1 MYVGICTVSWSEN
14 IIMYCICPTHSLHHW
29 NPFCAICRCSLHYCR
44 RVGER
49 RKCPGFPI
57 WKERGRASHPGP
69 LFQPTTAAEITYV
82 CLLIIIL
89 QGSGILFIHQCF
101 SKSLQICMYCTVH
114 TYNSWFNC
122 LSCLSFIIT
131 RFHSVPQERAV
142 LIQHHTK
149 PHRYIAARTYYLSII
164 APVCHRW

>member
-1 MYVGICTVSWSEN
+1 MIRKYHHVLHLSN
-14 IIMYCICPTHSLHHW
+14 SLTASLEPILRNMQMQPALLQKGW
-29 NPFCAICRCSLHYCR
+29 GKEKVPRFSDLKRERESQPSRAPFSTDNC
-44 RVGER
+44 
-49 RKCPGFPI
+49 
-57 WKERGRASHPGP
+57 
-69 LFQPTTAAEITYV
+69 AEITYV